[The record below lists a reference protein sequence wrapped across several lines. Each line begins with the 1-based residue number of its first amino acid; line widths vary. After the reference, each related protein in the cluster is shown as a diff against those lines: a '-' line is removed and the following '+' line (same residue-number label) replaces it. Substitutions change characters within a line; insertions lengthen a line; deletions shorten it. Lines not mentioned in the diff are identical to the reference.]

1 MAQKRYISSSDFQSP
16 VSRSES
22 RAQHLAVQKALGA
35 RIAELRKKKKKT
47 SQERLA
53 DLCGLHRSHMGEIER
68 GESNFTLG
76 TLLLL
81 VKQLEIT
88 VPELFNGIA

>member
-1 MAQKRYISSSDFQSP
+1 
-16 VSRSES
+16 
-22 RAQHLAVQKALGA
+22 
-35 RIAELRKKKKKT
+35 
-47 SQERLA
+47 
-53 DLCGLHRSHMGEIER
+53 MGEIER

-81 VKQLEIT
+81 AKQLDVT

>member
-1 MAQKRYISSSDFQSP
+1 

-35 RIAELRKKKKKT
+35 RIAELRKKKKA